1 MISTEEKFVF
11 QKIVTGIILLF
22 SVCLLVI
29 AWPRSRAALD
39 FLPAKYAL
47 EKINKN
53 EVLEEEDIATA
64 LEQTEQ
70 SAGIFADPR
79 YSEGMSQLLLLDAQN
94 NESLEAT
101 GKESLALAKES
112 AEQALSLAP
121 ANALLWYRLAVL
133 NGLLNASPD
142 EIKKALLM
150 SMMTGP
156 NEMGIMLPRLHMS
169 LVLFALFEDD
179 DKEQVINQIITV
191 WTLSPA
197 EFLPIVKNNIAL
209 MDAIKSLLTPRH
221 TTELSEMEK
230 ALEEHL

>member
-94 NESLEAT
+94 NEQIVGQDHVKLFGITHQLHGTVIGQHMVELHIGIVAGMDVGHDLT
-101 GKESLALAKES
+101 P
-112 AEQALSLAP
+112 EQAAFHDI
-121 ANALLWYRLAVL
+121 
-133 NGLLNASPD
+133 GLFR
-142 EIKKALLM
+142 
-150 SMMTGP
+150 TG
-156 NEMGIMLPRLHMS
+156 
-169 LVLFALFEDD
+169 
-179 DKEQVINQIITV
+179 
-191 WTLSPA
+191 
-197 EFLPIVKNNIAL
+197 
-209 MDAIKSLLTPRH
+209 DAIVTAAGQFKGDTSDALDLAGRIDLGVKASALTIDASRLL
-221 TTELSEMEK
+221 ESESR
-230 ALEEHL
+230 A